1 MLQWISINFH
11 HKNPSIKTLLILK
24 MLLFYWKE
32 KKKSCCTRRWGSYT
46 LMKRETEAELKDA
59 HPSWSMRSMLKEGC
73 ASWSSAE
80 VSLFFSVCCSTWGAA
95 YFLLRFSV
103 KQYFF
108 NCSFLLLVNKYK
120 KIYHP
125 CEQGSKKFSSKI
137 MNNTSNRESAE
148 SWKRFLFGLTT
159 LKSLFYFSKTFARFL
174 NGYG

>member
-1 MLQWISINFH
+1 
-11 HKNPSIKTLLILK
+11 

-125 CEQGSKKFSSKI
+125 CEQGSKKFSSKK

-148 SWKRFLFGLTT
+148 SAESWNKVLKLTENNFT
-159 LKSLFYFSKTFARFL
+159 NSIPILSIVSLYHYKNRL
-174 NGYG
+174 VL

>member
-1 MLQWISINFH
+1 MKRIFLF
-11 HKNPSIKTLLILK
+11 LLIKRWFFVLRNK
-24 MLLFYWKE
+24 MLLFYWKAQ
-32 KKKSCCTRRWGSYT
+32 KKSCCTRRWGSYT

-108 NCSFLLLVNKYK
+108 NCSFLLLMNKYK
-120 KIYHP
+120 KNSLWARIKK
-125 CEQGSKKFSSKI
+125 CLLENNEQHLEPRKRRKLKKLI
-137 MNNTSNRESAE
+137 L
-148 SWKRFLFGLTT
+148 LFCSCL
-159 LKSLFYFSKTFARFL
+159 LSV
-174 NGYG
+174 

>member
-1 MLQWISINFH
+1 
-11 HKNPSIKTLLILK
+11 

-148 SWKRFLFGLTT
+148 SWKISILYCAPLLHNIVF
-159 LKSLFYFSKTFARFL
+159 SLFWLHTCISDLFYAVRV
-174 NGYG
+174 